1 VIPSTEPRRISRA
14 LSFARGTVADL
25 SPLRVSPPFRRL
37 WGGVLANSIGA
48 RMTTVVV
55 AIQVYDISGSSLAVG
70 LLGGVALIPL
80 SVFGI
85 YGGAIADAV
94 DRRSLMIW
102 TTAGSAICSAVL
114 VAQAAFAIRS
124 LPLLYLVVAAQSGL
138 FAAVNPARQAALPA
152 LVGID
157 LLPAAN
163 ALQQLASNLS
173 QTVGPL
179 LGGVLLAWRGFV
191 PAYCA
196 DLATFVLVFYSVL
209 RLPRLPPGGTAVHE
223 RAGFASI
230 LAGVRFLRTKRIV
243 LMTFLLDL
251 NATIFGMPQALFPAV
266 AGQFYAGGAG
276 TVGALAAAPAVGA
289 IVGGVFSG
297 SLGGVR
303 RQGRAI
309 LVAITIWGA
318 AITCF
323 GFSRVLW
330 LGLLLLA
337 VAGAADMVSA
347 VFRTSIL
354 MESTPDAFRGRLI
367 GIYVVVVVAGPNLGD
382 VESGAVASI
391 TSETIS
397 IISGGLLCLLGVLI
411 LAAIMPSFARYQ
423 PGQQPPAEGAVHS
436 SEP

>member
-1 VIPSTEPRRISRA
+1 M
-14 LSFARGTVADL
+14 ADL
-25 SPLRVSPPFRRL
+25 SPLRVSPAFRRL
-37 WGGVLANSIGA
+37 WFGVVANSIGL

-55 AIQVYDISGSSLAVG
+55 AIQVYRISGSSLAVG

-80 SVFGI
+80 SVFGL

-94 DRRSLMIW
+94 DRRSLMMW
-102 TTAGSAICSAVL
+102 ATAGSAVCSATL
-114 VAQAAFAIRS
+114 VIQAGLGLHS
-124 LPLLYLVVAAQSGL
+124 LLLLYLIVAVQSGL
-138 FAAVNPARQAALPA
+138 FAAVNPARSASLPA

-163 ALQQLASNLS
+163 ALQQLGSNVS

-191 PAYCA
+191 AAYA
-196 DLATFVLVFYSVL
+196 VDLATFVLIGYSVI
-209 RLPRLPPGGTAVHE
+209 RLPRLPPAGARAGE

-230 LAGVRFLRTKRIV
+230 LEGVRFLRTKRVV

-266 AGQFYAGGAG
+266 AGIFYGGGAG

-289 IVGGVFSG
+289 VVGGVFSG
-297 SLGGVR
+297 GLGRVR
-303 RQGRAI
+303 RQGLAV

-323 GFSRVLW
+323 GLSRVLW
-330 LGLLLLA
+330 VGLILLA
-337 VAGAADMVSA
+337 IAGCADMVSA

-354 MESTPDAFRGRLI
+354 LESTPDAFRGRLI

-382 VESGAVASI
+382 VESGAVASV
-391 TSETIS
+391 TNEAVS
-397 IISGGLLCLLGVLI
+397 IVSGGLLCLLGVLV
-411 LAAIMPSFARYQ
+411 LAAIMPSFAQYRSN
-423 PGQQPPAEGAVHS
+423 PAQSA
-436 SEP
+436 EPAAE

>member
-1 VIPSTEPRRISRA
+1 MADLTKPRRISR
-14 LSFARGTVADL
+14 LLGFAHGLVADM

-37 WGGVLANSIGA
+37 WVGVLANNVGA

-55 AIQVYDISGSSLAVG
+55 AIQVYRISGSSFAVG

-80 SVFGI
+80 SVFGV

-102 TTAGSAICSAVL
+102 ATAGSALCSAVL
-114 VAQAAFAIRS
+114 VAQAALGIRS
-124 LPLLYLVVAAQSGL
+124 LALLYLVVAAQSGF
-138 FAAVNPARQAALPA
+138 FATVNPARQAALPS
-152 LVGID
+152 LVGTD
-157 LLPAAN
+157 LLTSAN
-163 ALQQLASNLS
+163 ALQQLGSNLS
-173 QTVGPL
+173 QTLGPL
-179 LGGVLLAWRGFV
+179 LGGVLLAWQGFTITYLV
-191 PAYCA
+191 
-196 DLATFVLVFYSVL
+196 DLATFSVVLYSVI
-209 RLPRLPPGGTAVHE
+209 RLPRLSPGGSLTHE

-230 LAGVRFLRTKRIV
+230 LAGARFLRTKRVV

-289 IVGGVFSG
+289 VVGGVFSG
-297 SLGGVR
+297 GLGRVR
-303 RQGRAI
+303 REGLAI
-309 LVAITIWGA
+309 LVAIIVWGL

-337 VAGAADMVSA
+337 IAGGADMVSA
-347 VFRTSIL
+347 VFRNNVL
-354 MESTPDAFRGRLI
+354 LQSTPDAFRGRLI
-367 GIYVVVVVAGPNLGD
+367 GIYIVVVVAGPNLGD

-391 TSETIS
+391 TNETIS
-397 IISGGLLCLLGVLI
+397 IVSGGLLCILGVFI
-411 LAAIMPSFARYQ
+411 LTAIMPSFARYRRSLER
-423 PGQQPPAEGAVHS
+423 PPPHDQ
-436 SEP
+436 